1 MNAKMITPGKVNRVI
16 TVEDCKEMNSV
27 NSKLVELTQI
37 LYRKELTFEQINK
50 ICAMSYLDKL
60 WLIAQYR
67 VDLRIDSLPDL
78 SNL

>member
-1 MNAKMITPGKVNRVI
+1 MNAKMITSDKVI
-16 TVEDCKEMNSV
+16 TIEDCKEMNSV
-27 NSKLVELTQI
+27 NSQLIELTTE
-37 LYRKELTFEQINK
+37 LYRKELTFKQINK

-60 WLIAQYR
+60 WLIAQYK

>member
-16 TVEDCKEMNSV
+16 TIEDCKEMNSV
-27 NSKLVELTQI
+27 NSQLIELTTE
-37 LYRKELTFEQINK
+37 LYRKELTFKQINK

-67 VDLRIDSLPDL
+67 IDLRIDTPPNL
-78 SNL
+78 SIL

>member
-1 MNAKMITPGKVNRVI
+1 MITSEKVNKVI
-16 TVEDCKEMNSV
+16 TIEDCKEMNSV
-27 NSKLVELTQI
+27 NSQLIELTQT
-37 LYRKELTFEQINK
+37 LYKKELTFKQINK

-60 WLIAQYR
+60 WLIAQYK